1 MSRSNS
7 QKKTALDT
15 KPKEQEVVDIVKIET
30 DPVRKAQLEMA
41 QNLKKTRGP
50 GKCNSVIGN
59 IAHSRISGKIV
70 ALTSLVM
77 IVGEATRMLRRTK

>member
-41 QNLKKTRGP
+41 QNLKKQGVP
-50 GKCNSVIGN
+50 ENVILSS
-59 IAHSRISGKIV
+59 ATL
-70 ALTSLVM
+70 LTAEYL
-77 IVGEATRMLRRTK
+77 EKL